1 MAKIKLRKGL
11 DLKLFGEAKKGNIT
25 TFISNT
31 YALKPTDFIGVFPKL
46 LVKEGD
52 YVKAGS
58 PVFYDKYRDDILF
71 SSPVSG
77 KISEIKRGKKRLLEE
92 IRIESDSEIDYLRFE
107 IPEIDN
113 LNRDSV
119 KKALLESGIWATI
132 RQRPYSTIANPD
144 DIPKSI
150 FISAFDTSPLAP
162 DYDFI
167 IDQDAELFQTGI
179 NILKFLTDGKI
190 HLNVHSKKTTS
201 DIFHKCENVQVNTFS
216 GPHPSGNIGI
226 QIHHIEPI
234 NKGDIVWYI
243 NPQHIITI
251 ARLFAE
257 KIYNSSRIISL
268 CGSEVKN
275 PEYYKILAGASI
287 NDITKDNINNGDLR
301 YISGNVL
308 SGESVRA
315 DSHLGFYDSQLC
327 IIPEGNFHEF
337 LGWAMPGL
345 KKASVSRTFLNWLTP
360 NKHYKLN
367 TNINGGERA
376 FVLSGLYEK
385 VLPIDILPVHLIKAI
400 MVEDIELMEKLGIYE
415 IDEEDFALCEFICPS
430 KIEVQSYIR
439 KGLDLIRKEMS

>member
-226 QIHHIEPI
+226 
-234 NKGDIVWYI
+234 
-243 NPQHIITI
+243 
-251 ARLFAE
+251 RL
-257 KIYNSSRIISL
+257 YSRS
-268 CGSEVKN
+268 
-275 PEYYKILAGASI
+275 
-287 NDITKDNINNGDLR
+287 
-301 YISGNVL
+301 
-308 SGESVRA
+308 
-315 DSHLGFYDSQLC
+315 
-327 IIPEGNFHEF
+327 
-337 LGWAMPGL
+337 
-345 KKASVSRTFLNWLTP
+345 
-360 NKHYKLN
+360 
-367 TNINGGERA
+367 
-376 FVLSGLYEK
+376 
-385 VLPIDILPVHLIKAI
+385 
-400 MVEDIELMEKLGIYE
+400 
-415 IDEEDFALCEFICPS
+415 
-430 KIEVQSYIR
+430 
-439 KGLDLIRKEMS
+439 